1 MRKSV
6 YGFELPGNLSAIME
20 LFEALSFDMGSYLFP
35 SWTCIGRLTTR
46 LAFSGLWPIVLMGLA
61 ALCLFS
67 LDAARTGASS
77 FPTARR
83 HSIEVAILISFCVL
97 PSVTRS
103 QVAAAQTSSHLLAHR
118 YLADLVCKTPVRR
131 LFLAFQCESFVY
143 DDFAVGENGEPAPK
157 SKLYLAASLDVECHA
172 YLEPGGSTDHVPI
185 LVTAW
190 AFIVLW
196 PLAMP
201 LMYVVLLFRCR
212 TAVQNHQP
220 SSLSRATRFLWSEY
234 KDDYYWYEMVELTTK
249 LLLTNFLLF
258 VNFESGSDKFLRLFI
273 GLLIAIF
280 AFTMQLVLRP
290 FRRASDDAIASVV
303 RLLQVLFFVLGIMV
317 KLCETEGPLA
327 IHRVLDAKVKDSCGT
342 LVGAATSY
350 SVSVLILFAG
360 LMAVLVPLGMLFQQ
374 LAFSRNVPILR
385 VASTMEPPV
394 VLLRKGEHYHLFLCA
409 THPKSCPALQCHH
422 RPTMPPIP
430 SAGAT
435 CGALVKISAPSS
447 SGSSSY

>member
-1 MRKSV
+1 M
-6 YGFELPGNLSAIME
+6 
-20 LFEALSFDMGSYLFP
+20 
-35 SWTCIGRLTTR
+35 
-46 LAFSGLWPIVLMGLA
+46 
-61 ALCLFS
+61 
-67 LDAARTGASS
+67 
-77 FPTARR
+77 
-83 HSIEVAILISFCVL
+83 
-97 PSVTRS
+97 
-103 QVAAAQTSSHLLAHR
+103 
-118 YLADLVCKTPVRR
+118 RR

-143 DDFAVGENGEPAPK
+143 DDFAVGENGEPAPT
-157 SKLYLAASLDVECHA
+157 SKLYLTASLNVECHA
-172 YLEPGGSTDHVPI
+172 YLQPGGSTDHLPI

-201 LMYVVLLFRCR
+201 LLYAVLLFRCR

-234 KDDYYWYEMVELTTK
+234 EDDYYWYEMVELTTK

-280 AFTMQLVLRP
+280 ALTTQLVLRP
-290 FRRASDDAIASVV
+290 FRKASDDAIASVV

-327 IHRVLDAKVKDSCGT
+327 IYRLLDAKVEDSCGT
-342 LVGAATSY
+342 LVGVATSY

-360 LMAVLVPLGMLFQQ
+360 LMAVLVPLGMLTWQ
-374 LAFSRNVPILR
+374 LAFSRAIPILR

-394 VLLRKGEHYHLFLCA
+394 VLLRKGERYHLFLCA
-409 THPKSCPALQCHH
+409 TPPEASAGPCNAATDPPRRPHPRQEPRVEHWSRSVRDHQAAAPAADAGRRRLPGRRRYAATAPVPPPPRSCL
-422 RPTMPPIP
+422 PTSAPIP
-430 SAGAT
+430 CNRPGRSPGYRGPRELCARNRRDALLPVKALFQLAQLPARSACVARGELCEA
-435 CGALVKISAPSS
+435 ARAAS
-447 SGSSSY
+447 

>member
-1 MRKSV
+1 M
-6 YGFELPGNLSAIME
+6 
-20 LFEALSFDMGSYLFP
+20 
-35 SWTCIGRLTTR
+35 
-46 LAFSGLWPIVLMGLA
+46 
-61 ALCLFS
+61 
-67 LDAARTGASS
+67 
-77 FPTARR
+77 
-83 HSIEVAILISFCVL
+83 
-97 PSVTRS
+97 
-103 QVAAAQTSSHLLAHR
+103 
-118 YLADLVCKTPVRR
+118 RR

-143 DDFAVGENGEPAPK
+143 DDFSVGEDGVPTPK
-157 SKLYLAASLDVECHA
+157 SKLYLAASLNVECHA

-190 AFIVLW
+190 AFIALW

-201 LMYVVLLFRCR
+201 LLYAVLLFRCR

-234 KDDYYWYEMVELTTK
+234 QDAYYWYEMVELTTK
-249 LLLTNFLLF
+249 LILTNFLLF

-290 FRRASDDAIASVV
+290 FRKASDDAIASVV

-327 IHRVLDAKVKDSCGT
+327 IHRVLDAKVEDACGT

-350 SVSVLILFAG
+350 SVSVLILFAC
-360 LMAVLVPLGMLFQQ
+360 LMAVLVPLAMLIRQ
-374 LAFSRNVPILR
+374 LAFSRNIPILR

-394 VLLRKGEHYHLFLCA
+394 VLLRKGERYHLFLCA
-409 THPKSCPALQCHH
+409 GPRKLLSLALRCNPLCRPHPWQEPRVEHWSRSVRHHQAAAPAADAGRH
-422 RPTMPPIP
+422 RLP
-430 SAGAT
+430 GR
-435 CGALVKISAPSS
+435 
-447 SGSSSY
+447 